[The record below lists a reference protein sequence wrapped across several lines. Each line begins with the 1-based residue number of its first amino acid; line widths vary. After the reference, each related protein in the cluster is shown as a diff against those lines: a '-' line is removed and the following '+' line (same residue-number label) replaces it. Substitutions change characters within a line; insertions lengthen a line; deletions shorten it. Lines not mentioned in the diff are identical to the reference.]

1 MPRMTVATLA
11 AAALATLTA
20 HAALADSYLELE
32 HARANARA
40 GGPIA
45 ESDAEL
51 LERWGC
57 TSGTKSEFCKKVDR
71 GERPTLQRVPKPPRR
86 ERPQ

>member
-1 MPRMTVATLA
+1 MHRMTVAAMAL
-11 AAALATLTA
+11 AALAVLTA
-20 HAALADSYLELE
+20 PAARADSYLELE

-45 ESDAEL
+45 EDDAEM

-57 TSGTKSEFCKKVDR
+57 TSGTNSEFCKKVDR
-71 GERPTLQRVPKPPRR
+71 GQRPPPLLRRPKPQRN
-86 ERPQ
+86 QD